1 MYDHSLLLRTV
12 SELSGRLLT
21 PHDVDAVPEHVVAR
35 LVEVFDL
42 AGAGMALAEAGD
54 LKSTA
59 GCPDVVDALEQIQVA
74 EQTGPCVQ
82 AFRTGEVLAIPDL
95 EEYAD
100 RWPSYCEAAR
110 VRGLGSAVGIPLR
123 LMDQS
128 VGAVGLYGSG
138 RRSWPP
144 EDLEAAVVL
153 ADLVTACLVNASKVR
168 QQEQL
173 TEQLQGALESRT
185 VIEQAKGVVAAT
197 HEVSIDEA
205 FELIRRH
212 ARSHRATVRAV
223 SDAIVSM
230 GLEV

>member
-1 MYDHSLLLRTV
+1 MYDQSLLLRTV
-12 SELSGRLLT
+12 SEVGGRLLT
-21 PHDVDAVPEHVVAR
+21 PRDLDAVPEHLVAR
-35 LVEVFDL
+35 LVEIFDL
-42 AGAGMALAEAGD
+42 AGAGMALAEAGG
-54 LKSTA
+54 LKPTM
-59 GCPDVVDALEQIQVA
+59 GFPDAVDALEQIQAA
-74 EQTGPCVQ
+74 EQTGPCVE
-82 AFRTGEVLAIPDL
+82 AFRTGELLVIPDL

-100 RWPSYCEAAR
+100 RWPSYCKAAR

-128 VGAVGLYGSG
+128 VGAVGLYASG
-138 RRSWPP
+138 RRAWPR

-153 ADLVTACLVNASKVR
+153 ADLVTACLINASKVR

-212 ARSHRATVRAV
+212 ARSHQVTVRAV

-230 GLEV
+230 GLEI

>member
-1 MYDHSLLLRTV
+1 MYDESLLLRTV

-21 PHDVDAVPEHVVAR
+21 PHDLDAALEDLVAR
-35 LVEVFDL
+35 LAEVFDL
-42 AGAGMALAEAGD
+42 DGAGMALAEAGD
-54 LKSTA
+54 LRRTVCFPAAVES
-59 GCPDVVDALEQIQVA
+59 LEQIQDA
-74 EQTGPCVQ
+74 EQAGPGVE

-100 RWPSYCEAAR
+100 RWPSYCKAAR
-110 VRGLGSAVGIPLR
+110 VRGLGSVVGIPLR

-128 VGAVGLYGSG
+128 VGAVGLYASG
-138 RRSWPP
+138 RRSWPA

-153 ADLVTACLVNASKVR
+153 ADLVTACLINASRVR

-173 TEQLQGALESRT
+173 IEQLQGALESRT

-212 ARSHRATVRAV
+212 ARSHQATVRAV
-223 SDAIVSM
+223 SDAIVSN
-230 GLEV
+230 GLEI